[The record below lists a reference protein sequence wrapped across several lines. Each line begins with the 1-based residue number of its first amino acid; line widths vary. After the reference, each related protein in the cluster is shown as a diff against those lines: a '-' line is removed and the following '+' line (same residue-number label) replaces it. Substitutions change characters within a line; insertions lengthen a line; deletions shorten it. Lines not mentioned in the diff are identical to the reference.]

1 MSILRELLP
10 IHVQKVYSYLLFL
23 SVIGFSGAD
32 LAALVRE
39 AGLAVMM
46 EWREQG
52 ETAQDL
58 SFQSISS
65 RHFER
70 AFQKVRPS
78 VSPEDRMRY
87 DLVHKFIRE
96 DGLGAIEALKAVS
109 VVLEERSTS
118 SRRIK

>member
-1 MSILRELLP
+1 MS
-10 IHVQKVYSYLLFL
+10 
-23 SVIGFSGAD
+23 
-32 LAALVRE
+32 
-39 AGLAVMM
+39 VMI

-52 ETAQDL
+52 DDL
-58 SFQSISS
+58 NDDQALSLSLQSISS

-78 VSPEDRMRY
+78 VSPEDRLRY

-109 VVLEERSTS
+109 AALENREAHP
-118 SRRIK
+118 RRKL

>member
-1 MSILRELLP
+1 MS
-10 IHVQKVYSYLLFL
+10 
-23 SVIGFSGAD
+23 
-32 LAALVRE
+32 
-39 AGLAVMM
+39 VMI
-46 EWREQG
+46 EWREKAENLLDVQ
-52 ETAQDL
+52 AL
-58 SFQSISS
+58 SLSLESISS

-109 VVLEERSTS
+109 AVLEDRA
-118 SRRIK
+118 RRKL

>member
-1 MSILRELLP
+1 MLKVDFLLQCVTIL
-10 IHVQKVYSYLLFL
+10 
-23 SVIGFSGAD
+23 GFSGAD

-46 EWREQG
+46 EWREKG
-52 ETAQDL
+52 EGVDDF
-58 SFQSISS
+58 SFQSISA

-109 VVLEERSTS
+109 VVLEERSS
-118 SRRIK
+118 SRRNI